1 MDEGFLTERE
11 EGLSCHL
18 GSLIPF
24 IFVGKYIDDEFT
36 LTYLV
41 KVRLKRVSDRRD
53 FKSFN
58 SRGERSS
65 HVNDLSSLWEKY

>member
-1 MDEGFLTERE
+1 MKWSFPQFN
-11 EGLSCHL
+11 S
-18 GSLIPF
+18 F
-24 IFVGKYIDDEFT
+24 YFFGKCIDDEFK
-36 LTYLV
+36 LIYSV

-65 HVNDLSSLWEKY
+65 HVNDLLSLWEKY